1 MEEKEE
7 RMPGRHTQRPE
18 YGKKGTPVQK
28 AADRERS
35 GDQPVS
41 VLQTFVENQRN
52 RSSLQSLLHYTC
64 KQNMHKKDN
73 LLLNDYYSTYAPQ
86 GNVYNGEEG
95 NIPFYEGQ
103 SLSSFERIVT
113 L

>member
-1 MEEKEE
+1 MKKKG
-7 RMPGRHTQRPE
+7 RKPGRHTQRPE
-18 YGKKGTPVQK
+18 NGKEGTSVQR

-35 GDQPVS
+35 GDQPAS

-64 KQNMHKKDN
+64 EQNMHKKDI

-103 SLSSFERIVT
+103 SLS
-113 L
+113 